1 MEGHWCDATN
11 DTDSGTTDASEQVSL
26 NSDKV
31 KNAPGGTTF
40 TFAVDGVS
48 LAGRAY
54 DSRAN
59 VETSDGIIVP

>member
-1 MEGHWCDATN
+1 M
-11 DTDSGTTDASEQVSL
+11 
-26 NSDKV
+26 NSDKA